1 VDAVVIATPNFSHFD
16 VLQDVLR
23 TRKHV
28 LVEKPLCTEVEHCRR
43 IAAAAAAHP
52 AVIWVGME
60 YRYMRP
66 VARLIDAVTAGHVGR
81 LWMVAIR
88 EHRLPFLPKVD
99 NWNRFNRNT
108 GGTLVE
114 KCCHFF
120 DLMNLITG
128 QRPERVY
135 ASGGR
140 DVNHLDESYGGQT
153 PDILDNAY
161 TVV

>member
-1 VDAVVIATPNFSHFD
+1 MTPTIRYGIIGTGMMGCEHILNIGLIPNATGTGVADSNATSREWGRSLAGADVEVYADYRELLRRAPVDAVVIATPNFTHFD
-16 VLQDVLR
+16 VLQDVFR

-81 LWMVAIR
+81 LWMV
-88 EHRLPFLPKVD
+88 
-99 NWNRFNRNT
+99 
-108 GGTLVE
+108 
-114 KCCHFF
+114 
-120 DLMNLITG
+120 
-128 QRPERVY
+128 
-135 ASGGR
+135 
-140 DVNHLDESYGGQT
+140 
-153 PDILDNAY
+153 
-161 TVV
+161 